1 MIQQF
6 TFYPPT
12 DFPIGERNLLWCVD
26 YGVLELWTNGDF
38 VARYKYNESRNLYEL
53 DMAPQPVEPDLTDL
67 KKGMIKT
74 ERFERSNNNILIKIE
89 DQFPAM
95 LIDDQVANK
104 ISIKSEDLSPAM
116 LVDNQFHRFAQPKES
131 KED

>member
-53 DMAPQPVEPDLTDL
+53 DMAPQPVELDLTNL
-67 KKGMIKT
+67 KKGVTKA
-74 ERFERSNNNILIKIE
+74 EESQALLVNGPKYLG
-89 DQFPAM
+89 
-95 LIDDQVANK
+95 VAR
-104 ISIKSEDLSPAM
+104 EA
-116 LVDNQFHRFAQPKES
+116 

>member
-1 MIQQF
+1 VIQQF

-26 YGVLELWTNGDF
+26 YGVLELWTNGEF

-53 DMAPQPVEPDLTDL
+53 DMAPQPVEPVLADLQECAV
-67 KKGMIKT
+67 KT
-74 ERFERSNNNILIKIE
+74 ERLNPFARIN
-89 DQFPAM
+89 DPRYPA
-95 LIDDQVANK
+95 VA
-104 ISIKSEDLSPAM
+104 
-116 LVDNQFHRFAQPKES
+116 

>member
-38 VARYKYNESRNLYEL
+38 VARYRHNESRNLYEL
-53 DMAPQPVEPDLTDL
+53 DMAPELLEPDLTDL

-74 ERFERSNNNILIKIE
+74 ERLN
-89 DQFPAM
+89 P
-95 LIDDQVANK
+95 
-104 ISIKSEDLSPAM
+104 
-116 LVDNQFHRFAQPKES
+116 FALLNGPRYFGVVKETKEV